1 MYNRQ
6 YIKNQGDIEER
17 STTRRLSDKTPIY
30 SDQVDEVRV
39 GSNVFWIWRVRL
51 QAHWVYMQ
59 YLEVQDLFFV
69 LGTEYK
75 SFLICRVTW

>member
-1 MYNRQ
+1 MYNRK

-39 GSNVFWIWRVRL
+39 GSNVF
-51 QAHWVYMQ
+51 
-59 YLEVQDLFFV
+59 
-69 LGTEYK
+69 
-75 SFLICRVTW
+75 

>member
-17 STTRRLSDKTPIY
+17 STTRRLSDKTPIN

-39 GSNVFWIWRVRL
+39 GSNVF
-51 QAHWVYMQ
+51 
-59 YLEVQDLFFV
+59 
-69 LGTEYK
+69 
-75 SFLICRVTW
+75 